1 MARGGRKRAVVIE
14 DEGSAVEE
22 SPIAESPDPAPE
34 PPAPVSP
41 PPRVFRRPIPT
52 TPATQ
57 TPAQVRNTDVSRCD
71 PYIPVNTQTGER
83 GLGMFLMLLSAWA
96 DKIQFSDGMKEF
108 IMKGDSL
115 KWVSDKNDPR
125 GKGYML
131 RVVSPIH
138 VRANPHALS
147 CMPGRGCGGQPPR
160 AFKAFQFGQLN
171 DYDNFVW

>member
-1 MARGGRKRAVVIE
+1 MARGRKRAVVIE
-14 DEGSAVEE
+14 DEGSAVEDG
-22 SPIAESPDPAPE
+22 PIVEAPAPAPA

-41 PPRVFRRPIPT
+41 PPRVFRRPTPT

-57 TPAQVRNTDVSRCD
+57 SAAQVRNIDISCCD
-71 PYIPVNTQTGER
+71 PYFPVNTQTGER

-147 CMPGRGCGGQPPR
+147 CMPGGSAGGSPR
-160 AFKAFQFGQLN
+160 VLSKRSSL
-171 DYDNFVW
+171 VS